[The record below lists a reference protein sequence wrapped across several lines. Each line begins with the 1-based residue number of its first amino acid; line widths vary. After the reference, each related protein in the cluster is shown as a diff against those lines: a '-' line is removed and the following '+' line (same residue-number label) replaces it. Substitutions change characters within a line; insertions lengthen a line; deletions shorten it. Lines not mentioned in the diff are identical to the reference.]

1 MEGEA
6 RFVGIDVLKAQ
17 LDVAVRPTGK
27 RWTLPYD
34 QTGIEGLIPQIV
46 DLEPALVLLEAT
58 GGLELPLVAAL
69 AAAALPVVVVNPRQ
83 VRDFA
88 KATGTLAKTD
98 TLDAGVLAHF
108 ADAVRPEVRPLKDAE
123 TQVLNSLTARR
134 RQVMT
139 MLVSEKNRLGAAIG
153 AVSPRIEAHIAWL
166 EQELSDLDKGLRQT
180 LRRSPVWREKDDLL
194 RTVPGVGEQISLT
207 LLANLPELGTLN
219 RRQIAALVGVA
230 PYNRD
235 SGALRGKRAVWGGRS
250 RVRAVLYMGALV
262 ASRHNPAIGDFYQRL
277 LAAGKPKKVA
287 LVASMR
293 KLLVILNGMLKHGS
307 PWCDM
312 TQPVAAHSY

>member
-1 MEGEA
+1 MEGEP
-6 RFVGIDVLKAQ
+6 RFVGIDVSKAQ
-17 LDVAVRPTGK
+17 LDVAVRPTGQ
-27 RWTLPYD
+27 RWVVSYD

-134 RQVMT
+134 HQVMT
-139 MLVSEKNRLGAAIG
+139 MLVSEKNRLGTAIG

-219 RRQIAALVGVA
+219 RWQIAALVGVA

-235 SGALRGKRAVWGGRS
+235 SGTLRGKRAVWGGRS

-262 ASRHNPAIGDFYQRL
+262 ASRHNPAIRDFYQRL

-312 TQPVAAHSY
+312 TQPVAAHSC